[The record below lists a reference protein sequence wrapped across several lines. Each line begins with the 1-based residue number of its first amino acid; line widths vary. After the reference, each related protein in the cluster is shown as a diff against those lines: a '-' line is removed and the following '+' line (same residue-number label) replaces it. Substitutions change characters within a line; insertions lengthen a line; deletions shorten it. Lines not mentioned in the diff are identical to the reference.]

1 MRIICKVKEV
11 LEPRSFRSSDEEVA
25 VQGILVDNMGVDLY
39 AEGFDKMA
47 TKMQKVG
54 IAEGDII
61 QMDVTVSSRVKNSDK
76 GVFYSTNAR
85 VDNFSILVKS
95 DKAF

>member
-1 MRIICKVKEV
+1 MKIICKVKEV
-11 LEPRSFRSSDEEVA
+11 SASRSFTSSDGEVA

-39 AEGFDKMA
+39 AEGFDKIA
-47 TKMQKVG
+47 TKMQNAG
-54 IAEGDII
+54 IAEGDVV

-76 GVFYSTNAR
+76 GTFYSTNVR

>member
-1 MRIICKVKEV
+1 MKIICKVKEV
-11 LEPRSFRSSDEEVA
+11 SEPRSFTSSDEEVS

-47 TKMQKVG
+47 TKMQKAG
-54 IAEGDII
+54 IAEGDVI

-76 GVFYSTNAR
+76 GMFYSTNAR